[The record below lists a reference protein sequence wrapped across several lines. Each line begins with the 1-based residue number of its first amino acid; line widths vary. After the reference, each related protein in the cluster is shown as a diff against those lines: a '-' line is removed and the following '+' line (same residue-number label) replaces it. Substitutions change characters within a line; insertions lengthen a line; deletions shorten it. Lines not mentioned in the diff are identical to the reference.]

1 MLGEG
6 YVPHPL
12 NDTMLCR
19 SASTPVNDLSTSPVA
34 RVLDKLYYHT
44 FTRSSLYL
52 THSPTKKKNLHFW
65 MLLLG
70 YLHARKYG
78 HCTVLN
84 FIYTLE
90 ESTTC

>member
-44 FTRSSLYL
+44 FTRSCLYL
-52 THSPTKKKNLHFW
+52 THSPPKKEKLA
-65 MLLLG
+65 LLDASIGLFICKEVRA
-70 YLHARKYG
+70 LYG
-78 HCTVLN
+78 T
-84 FIYTLE
+84 
-90 ESTTC
+90 

>member
-6 YVPHPL
+6 HVPHPL
-12 NDTMLCR
+12 NDNMFCR
-19 SASTPVNDLSTSPVA
+19 NASTPVNDLSTSVV

-44 FTRSSLYL
+44 FTRSCLYL
-52 THSPTKKKNLHFW
+52 TNFPTKKKNLHFW

-70 YLHARKYG
+70 YLYARKYG
-78 HCTVLN
+78 HFTVIN

-90 ESTTC
+90 ESTC